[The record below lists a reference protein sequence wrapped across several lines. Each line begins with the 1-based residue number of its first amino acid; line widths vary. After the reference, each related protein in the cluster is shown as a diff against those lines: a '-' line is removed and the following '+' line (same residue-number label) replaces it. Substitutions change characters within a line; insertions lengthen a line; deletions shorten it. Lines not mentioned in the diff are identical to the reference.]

1 VVLALAC
8 ALAAATPISADQSL
22 APLSTPYPL
31 SVDQSQ
37 SPRVVTDTVP
47 RGPWVTEEDW
57 ADRLVG
63 VLGLASAATPDA
75 SPQAL
80 FALLCPPPAQ
90 GTEISISVPIRPA
103 PGATSFSVDL
113 SVPEAGLYAL
123 AVEGHGV
130 QQWRAGHRNAGE
142 TDPHLERPGLAPQL
156 LPLPAGVQTL
166 SASFDPGST
175 ATRITLERY
184 RQLCIEPRDGWNA
197 GQDLRF
203 GDKAR
208 TLVRALGIESRLPIE
223 GPPQTIEAETFHA
236 LPGQAS
242 VTEETLS
249 APSSSGAWVKADRDG
264 AELRWDVRIDEPG
277 VVTLLARIHGAA
289 PQIWSIGDSGARVI
303 RPGAGAGGWVWTEIA
318 TVPLGAGVQTLRA
331 QLRQDAGVDVIRVL
345 RRRDGDQDYLAVL
358 DAIGLEEGAADD
370 LVDASAAS
378 ANLSNPIVRTLVAGF
393 LQRLAMPGPGDLIL
407 IQNQQ
412 ERLYTRPLSPLLPAE
427 M

>member
-1 VVLALAC
+1 VWTLASVWVLPL
-8 ALAAATPISADQSL
+8 PISADQTL
-22 APLSTPYPL
+22 APVSTPYPI
-31 SVDQSQ
+31 SVDPSL
-37 SPRVVTDTVP
+37 SPRVVTEALP

-63 VLGLASAATPDA
+63 ALGLGSAVSPDA
-75 SPQAL
+75 PASAL
-80 FALLCPPPAQ
+80 FALLCPPPAPAD
-90 GTEISISVPIRPA
+90 EISISVPIRPA
-103 PGATSFSVDL
+103 PGASSFQVDL

-123 AVEGHGV
+123 AVEGSGV
-130 QQWRAGHRNAGE
+130 QQWRAGNRKAGE
-142 TDPHLERPGLAPQL
+142 VDPHLETPGLAPEL
-156 LPLPAGVQTL
+156 LPLPAGVQTI
-166 SASFDPGST
+166 SASFDPGAT

-184 RQLCIEPRDGWNA
+184 RQQCIQPRDGWNA

-203 GDKAR
+203 ADKAR
-208 TLVRALGIESRLPIE
+208 TLVRALGIESRLPVE
-223 GPPQTIEAETFHA
+223 GPPQTIEGEAFHA

-242 VTEETLS
+242 VTDESVS
-249 APSSSGAWVKADRDG
+249 APTSGGAWAKADREG

-277 VVTLLARIHGAA
+277 VVTLLARLHGNES
-289 PQIWSIGDSGARVI
+289 QIWSIGPTSVRVI
-303 RPGAGAGGWVWTEIA
+303 RPGAGASGWVWTEIA

-331 QLRQDAGVDVIRVL
+331 QLHQGAGVDVIRVL

-358 DAIGLEEGAADD
+358 DAIGLQEGAANG

-378 ANLSNPIVRTLVAGF
+378 ANLSNPVVRTLVAGF
-393 LQRLAMPGPGDLIL
+393 LQRLAMPGPTDLIL